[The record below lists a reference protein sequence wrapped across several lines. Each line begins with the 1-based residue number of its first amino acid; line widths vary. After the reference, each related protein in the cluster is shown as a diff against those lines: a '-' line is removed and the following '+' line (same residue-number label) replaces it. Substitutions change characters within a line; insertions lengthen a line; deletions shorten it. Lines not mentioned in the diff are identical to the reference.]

1 MISILVT
8 NRWLTAQP
16 CSRSQKLVEVQQG
29 WQRTAR
35 LPGETQTHKLWS
47 HLENFVATWKT
58 WKTLKTFL
66 FSLYEIGSVVSSPGP
81 EPDPPIWKIYD
92 GICKQDRKVHG
103 MEIEWVSFIL
113 HTNELW
119 LHPEEGLLVL
129 KVKMIFR
136 CTNIFHLDTCKLV
149 RIFPFYVHVHIIS

>member
-1 MISILVT
+1 MIFILVT

-16 CSRSQKLVEVQQG
+16 CSRSQKLAEVQQG

-103 MEIEWVSFIL
+103 MEIEWVSLFCTQMSCDCIQKKAY
-113 HTNELW
+113 W
-119 LHPEEGLLVL
+119 
-129 KVKMIFR
+129 FR
-136 CTNIFHLDTCKLV
+136 K
-149 RIFPFYVHVHIIS
+149 